1 MELQL
6 GLDLPTIHD
15 DHHNHHD
22 SIECCELWSRGIGFS
37 SSESNKKHV
46 RKKRSFE
53 DYAFGQCSLNKTTLP
68 LLVWSGH
75 PNEEEEDDSNN
86 GNIHRRN
93 IHLSNKNEGE
103 ENHLVGWPPI
113 KSWRK
118 KELNHHHQYP
128 TIIRNHNRMMQATN
142 HENQNRREE
151 TNSFYVKVNMEG
163 VTVGRKIDLML
174 YNSYQTLTHTL
185 ITMFAKYQDF
195 EEDGASY
202 KLTFQNEQGDWL
214 LAGHVP
220 WQSFIGTVRR
230 LAILRNEK

>member
-6 GLDLPTIHD
+6 GLDLPTTHH

-75 PNEEEEDDSNN
+75 PNEEEEEDDSNN

-103 ENHLVGWPPI
+103 ENHL
-113 KSWRK
+113 
-118 KELNHHHQYP
+118 
-128 TIIRNHNRMMQATN
+128 
-142 HENQNRREE
+142 
-151 TNSFYVKVNMEG
+151 VNMEG

-195 EEDGASY
+195 EEDGTSY